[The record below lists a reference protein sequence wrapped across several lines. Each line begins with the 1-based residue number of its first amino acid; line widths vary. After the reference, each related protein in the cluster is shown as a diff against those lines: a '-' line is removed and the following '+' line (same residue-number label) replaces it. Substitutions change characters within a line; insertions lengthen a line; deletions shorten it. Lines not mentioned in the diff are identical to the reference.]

1 MRLRQAQYTGSTL
14 FPTNHLH
21 YTTFFQANHS
31 INHRNQ
37 LYFIS
42 VFIYTC
48 IKVKLTEGEKEMA
61 APWLSR
67 TISVDI
73 LFWLQKNRN
82 PTSKDKA
89 RLTLIK
95 PPKNPLK
102 NPWIYLLFCSLNRRN
117 YPRYVLSLRSGG
129 FRAKESDF
137 PHFPSVLR
145 LATKKSVKSSIFK

>member
-61 APWLSR
+61 SPKLSR
-67 TISVDI
+67 AISADFLFYSSTKIQKSLLNLIEIIDEDI
-73 LFWLQKNRN
+73 AK
-82 PTSKDKA
+82 
-89 RLTLIK
+89 
-95 PPKNPLK
+95 
-102 NPWIYLLFCSLNRRN
+102 FCTF
-117 YPRYVLSLRSGG
+117 VTG
-129 FRAKESDF
+129 
-137 PHFPSVLR
+137 
-145 LATKKSVKSSIFK
+145 